1 MKKFVK
7 LLIISIMI
15 LASVLSFA
23 ACGGNSD
30 KDSETGIVCKKDAE
44 NGFYTVIDYNAEE
57 NVTSLDISVA
67 AKAKYGDEIVVGRI
81 RKGAFDGNTTL
92 EEIIVTDET
101 ANGTLTIDEGAF
113 KNMRELKKITL
124 PFVGANRFSEA
135 DYNDYGIDLD
145 DLNEQEKEFYKKNKT
160 TDKERSFGYIF
171 GEEENAASSKIT
183 FTYGDKSD
191 MTADFYIPVALTEIT
206 IEADKEINIPMYA
219 FCGLTRELT
228 ITLSDNIKAI
238 GRAAFKNMDKL
249 TKVTMPDGANGVKSI
264 KDDAFSSCVKLKDI
278 TLPNSLTSIGEGAF
292 ADCNKLKY
300 NEEDGR
306 NCLYLGN
313 ADNKYLILV
322 KAKSTDINDC
332 TVNADTKFIYGHAFT
347 DCENLI
353 NVTFDGTQENWGK
366 ISKSF
371 YWDYMS
377 KVAHIVC
384 TDGTIDL

>member
-191 MTADFYIPVALTEIT
+191 MTAVFYIPVALTEIT

-219 FCGLTRELT
+219 FCGLTRVET
-228 ITLSDNIKAI
+228 ITLSGNIKAI

-249 TKVTMPDGANGVKSI
+249 TKVNIPSSVKAIYDNAFEGTAKLKVFGENGFKFDDGSLLTEIRDGAFKN
-264 KDDAFSSCVKLKDI
+264 
-278 TLPNSLTSIGEGAF
+278 TRLTSFDISGTQVKTIGDSAFYGSALTSFTFSMAIEKVGAYAF
-292 ADCNKLKY
+292 ASSKD
-300 NEEDGR
+300 
-306 NCLYLGN
+306 
-313 ADNKYLILV
+313 LIV
-322 KAKSTDINDC
+322 SIPACEIG
-332 TVNADTKFIYGHAFT
+332 VNAFEDIK
-347 DCENLI
+347 
-353 NVTFDGTQENWGK
+353 
-366 ISKSF
+366 
-371 YWDYMS
+371 
-377 KVAHIVC
+377 
-384 TDGTIDL
+384 GTI

>member
-113 KNMRELKKITL
+113 KNMRALEKITL
-124 PFVGANRFSEA
+124 PFVGASRISDA
-135 DYNDYGIDLD
+135 DYNETEGD
-145 DLNEQEKEFYKKNKT
+145 EQKA

-206 IEADKEINIPMYA
+206 IKADKEINIPMYA
-219 FCGLTRELT
+219 FCGLTRVET
-228 ITLSDNIKAI
+228 VTLSGNIKAI

-249 TKVTMPDGANGVKSI
+249 TKVNIPSSVKAIYDNAFEGTAKLKVFGENGFKFDDGSLLTEIRDGAFKNTRLQSFDISGTQVKTIGDS
-264 KDDAFSSCVKLKDI
+264 AFYGSA
-278 TLPNSLTSIGEGAF
+278 LTSFTFSAAIEKVGAYAF
-292 ADCNKLKY
+292 ASSKD
-300 NEEDGR
+300 
-306 NCLYLGN
+306 
-313 ADNKYLILV
+313 LIV
-322 KAKSTDINDC
+322 SIPACEIG
-332 TVNADTKFIYGHAFT
+332 VNAFEDIK
-347 DCENLI
+347 
-353 NVTFDGTQENWGK
+353 
-366 ISKSF
+366 
-371 YWDYMS
+371 
-377 KVAHIVC
+377 
-384 TDGTIDL
+384 GTI